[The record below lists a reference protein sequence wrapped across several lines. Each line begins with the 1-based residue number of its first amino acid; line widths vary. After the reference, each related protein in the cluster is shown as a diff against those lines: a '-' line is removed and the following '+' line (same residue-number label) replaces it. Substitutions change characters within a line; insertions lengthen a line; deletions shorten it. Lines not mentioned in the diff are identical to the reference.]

1 MTYVFALYFEEK
13 ITSSQSSTPT
23 SSIGISKYYSLSI
36 DGRDNV
42 INDLVFSSSSISFKF
57 KNGSNSNSNKNNG
70 NKYEINT
77 TDRYM
82 IYDIIGELRNDGWLL
97 LSVSSSNNGNKEKYL
112 FEYNDN
118 NNDDDDNDNDAIN
131 DTNDIKKSTNNKSV
145 FHSIKTIFSTT
156 KNSNSKH
163 TNSSSNSNSNS
174 SNSKHTNSNNSSNS
188 NSNVKKHKNDNKD
201 KGKQTSLSISLD
213 DDINVLRD
221 QYNTSSIEHNID
233 IQTDYYE
240 DKSVD
245 DISNAPLSSNSTS
258 SHSPNHQKRTTTF
271 EPDKSPISPRKKI
284 QQQLYALGNKGNP
297 SPKTISSAAHP
308 NRVVNS
314 TKKPAT
320 GSLSPQ
326 RTKPSN
332 QTNQDIT
339 PTRTSKNIA
348 NTVAT
353 PAGARAILRKSE
365 KEPPLV
371 LSELPKKKYDLSVNL
386 GSVEGL
392 QENFILKDKNG
403 RDEHSRLDILWS

>member
-1 MTYVFALYFEEK
+1 M
-13 ITSSQSSTPT
+13 
-23 SSIGISKYYSLSI
+23 
-36 DGRDNV
+36 
-42 INDLVFSSSSISFKF
+42 INDLVFSSSSISFTF
-57 KNGSNSNSNKNNG
+57 KNSSNSNSNKNNG

-118 NNDDDDNDNDAIN
+118 NNDDNDNDAIN

-145 FHSIKTIFSTT
+145 FHSIKTIFSTS
-156 KNSNSKH
+156 KN
-163 TNSSSNSNSNS
+163 
-174 SNSKHTNSNNSSNS
+174 SNSKHTNSNNSSSS

-233 IQTDYYE
+233 IQSDYYE

-320 GSLSPQ
+320 GSVSPQ

-386 GSVEGL
+386 GSVDV

>member
-13 ITSSQSSTPT
+13 ITPSQSSTPT

-57 KNGSNSNSNKNNG
+57 KNSSNSNSTKNNG

-82 IYDIIGELRNDGWLL
+82 IYDVIGELRNDGWLL

-118 NNDDDDNDNDAIN
+118 HNDNNNNDNDVIN
-131 DTNDIKKSTNNKSV
+131 ETNDIKKTTNNKSV

-163 TNSSSNSNSNS
+163 TNTNSNNNS
-174 SNSKHTNSNNSSNS
+174 SNSKHTNSNSNS
-188 NSNVKKHKNDNKD
+188 NNVKKHKNDNKD
-201 KGKQTSLSISLD
+201 KGKQSSLSISLD
-213 DDINVLRD
+213 DDSNVLSD
-221 QYNTSSIEHNID
+221 QYNNSSIEHNIYQ
-233 IQTDYYE
+233 IQTDYNE

-258 SHSPNHQKRTTTF
+258 SHSPNHQKRTITF

-284 QQQLYALGNKGNP
+284 QQQLYALSSKGNP

-308 NRVVNS
+308 NRVINS
-314 TKKPAT
+314 TIKKPS
-320 GSLSPQ
+320 GSVSPQ

-339 PTRTSKNIA
+339 PTRASKTIA

-353 PAGARAILRKSE
+353 SAGARAILRKSE
-365 KEPPLV
+365 HKEPPLV

-386 GSVEGL
+386 GSVSL
-392 QENFILKDKNG
+392 QEDFILKDKNG